1 MFFFFGFL
9 WFKIIGEHRAF
20 FNENGY
26 LELESVLPSDE
37 ISHLARAA
45 DHLLEKRLADRL
57 EFRSAEELYRVGRDL
72 WREDETIRKKV
83 LSHNL
88 AELAADLF
96 KKKAVHIAF
105 DQLLRTGSKPG
116 FPGKLPST
124 LNEISSI
131 FPLAGAVLIH
141 LSGIATPSELVPSQR
156 ENIIYLSPDKT
167 IPWELF
173 FQTPHQSYLLIAYAT
188 PESVY
193 VLQKK
198 DPHTHALKQRGYV
211 FGDRVKHDTH
221 PIIFRKN

>member
-1 MFFFFGFL
+1 MR
-9 WFKIIGEHRAF
+9 FKIIGEHRAF

-26 LELESVLPSDE
+26 LELESVLSPED
-37 ISHLARAA
+37 IT
-45 DHLLEKRLADRL
+45 LLSSSTDKLVEKRLSDQL

-72 WREDETIRKKV
+72 WREDEAIRKKV

-96 KKKAVHIAF
+96 KKKTIHVAF

-116 FPGKLPST
+116 FPGQLPST

-131 FPLAGAVLIH
+131 FPLAGAILIH
-141 LSGIATPSELVPSQR
+141 LSGLPAPYELIPSQR

-173 FQTPHQSYLLIAYAT
+173 FQTPHQSYLLIAYAN

-198 DPHTHALKQRGYV
+198 DPHTHALKKLGYV
-211 FGDRVKHDTH
+211 FGDRIKHDNH

>member
-1 MFFFFGFL
+1 MR
-9 WFKIIGEHRAF
+9 FKIIGEHRAF

-26 LELESVLPSDE
+26 LELESVLSPED
-37 ISHLARAA
+37 ISLLSSAT
-45 DHLLEKRLADRL
+45 DKLLEKRLSDL
-57 EFRSAEELYRVGRDL
+57 IEFRSAEELYRVGRDL

-96 KKKAVHIAF
+96 KKKTIHIAF

-141 LSGIATPSELVPSQR
+141 LSGTSTPSELIPSQG

-173 FQTPHQSYLLIAYAT
+173 FQTPHQSYLLIAYAI

-198 DPHTHALKQRGYV
+198 DPHTHALKKQGYV
-211 FGDRVKHDTH
+211 FGDRIRHDTH